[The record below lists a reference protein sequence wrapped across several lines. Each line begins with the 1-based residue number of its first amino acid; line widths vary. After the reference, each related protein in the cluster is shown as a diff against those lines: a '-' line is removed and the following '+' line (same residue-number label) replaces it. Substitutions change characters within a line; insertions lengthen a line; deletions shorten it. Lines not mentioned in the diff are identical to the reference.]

1 MSPGPHSFVA
11 RMPNE
16 PGALHKAA
24 AVLKRHN
31 GNIERIQYDTRID
44 PNTVFFELSADEHD
58 LRNALDEL
66 DSMGYLR
73 RTLPVPAY
81 LKFDITLPH
90 VPGALFDFLDMIT
103 GTGTNIAYLDYD
115 ETIPRGG
122 PLRVAVVIDDGSRA
136 RQLLDGLKTRYPLE
150 IIEHSSVNEDLDSTV
165 FYVRFAQEVR
175 SLIPGV
181 DEDFLLG
188 FLHESNHIAQ
198 ELTRRGEDP
207 RKVLRSI
214 LDSGRMLKQSVGAGC
229 TEMYSHDVPGGLL
242 HCIQFPCGGN
252 SYLLDIGA
260 RLVIDTGFGSYRQHL
275 MACIREL
282 GWNMDDIDAVLITHG
297 DTDHCGSAWSLGAE
311 VYMSPQAY
319 DIVSH
324 CDRSHGSEA
333 EGGLLETF
341 YTRMIG
347 LFSEAD
353 EPGETVLLKG
363 GSGSLHGFDVRAE
376 LEIAGVSV
384 TVLEGKG
391 GHQEGQVFF
400 LFPGSN
406 MIFTGDSLIN
416 FSTLTEERKEYMTLA
431 KVLMTSVNV
440 DSSRA
445 KRERDMLL
453 GLIDSYQNESG
464 SVLMVCPGHGGVS
477 MLNDDGLVPWHQANA
492 LRP

>member
-24 AVLKRHN
+24 AVLKKHN

-44 PNTVFFELSADEHD
+44 PNTVFFELSAEEDD
-58 LRNALDEL
+58 LQAALDEL
-66 DSMGYLR
+66 DAMGYLR

-90 VPGALFDFLDMIT
+90 VPGALFDFLEMIT

-115 ETIPRGG
+115 ETVPRCG

-136 RQLLDGLKTRYPLE
+136 SKLLDGLKSSYPLE
-150 IIEHSSVNEDLDSTV
+150 IIEHSSVNEDLESTV

-175 SLIPGV
+175 ALIPGV
-181 DEDFLLG
+181 DEDFLLS
-188 FLHESNHIAQ
+188 FLNESNHIAQ

-207 RKVLRSI
+207 RKVLSSI
-214 LDSGRMLKQSVGAGC
+214 LDSGRMLNDSIRPGC
-229 TEMYSHDVPGGLL
+229 ADIRSLDVRGGKL

-260 RLVIDTGFGSYRQHL
+260 RIVIDTGFGAYREHL
-275 MACIREL
+275 TACMRDI
-282 GWNMDDIDAVLITHG
+282 GWDRDAVDAVLITHA
-297 DTDHCGSAWSLGAE
+297 DTDHCGSAWSLGAK
-311 VYMSPQAY
+311 VHMSPQAY
-319 DIVSH
+319 DIASR

-347 LFSEAD
+347 LFSNAD
-353 EPGETVLLKG
+353 DTGPVELLDG
-363 GSGSLHGFDVRAE
+363 GIGSINGFDVQAE
-376 LEIAGVSV
+376 LDICGVNV
-384 TVLEGKG
+384 IVIRGRG
-391 GHQEGQVFF
+391 GHQEGQLFF
-400 LFPGSN
+400 LFPESH

-416 FSTLTEERKEYMTLA
+416 FSSLTEERKEYMTLA

-440 DSSRA
+440 DSSKA
-445 KRERDMLL
+445 KEERDLL
-453 GLIDSYQNESG
+453 LDLISKWQDDSG
-464 SVLMVCPGHGGVS
+464 DPLIVCPGHGGVS
-477 MLNDDGLVPWHQANA
+477 VLKDDDLMPW
-492 LRP
+492 P